1 MTWKISGK
9 LTEDYKETMQRQTV
23 CVVGMGPVLLQAT
36 ASDKTSSPSSIKYIN
51 RSSLICFSLPLILVI
66 RCSRSVKF
74 TQLISRKN
82 TAHLC

>member
-9 LTEDYKETMQRQTV
+9 LTEDDAKTDSINV

-74 TQLISRKN
+74 TQLISR
-82 TAHLC
+82 